1 MASSVADNVLKM
13 YTYHFI
19 PYNNLMNYTL
29 KGPFFIPY
37 NNSMKY
43 ILDGDTKS

>member
-1 MASSVADNVLKM
+1 MASSVADNVLKI

-19 PYNNLMNYTL
+19 PYNNLMSYTL

-37 NNSMKY
+37 NNSRKY
-43 ILDGDTKS
+43 TLDGDSKS